1 MTTTSQ
7 TTWSPCPDCGEVVP
21 HACAGPVGESRVYL
35 SSPDMSPLEERAVLR
50 AVRSGWIAPLGPELD
65 AFEAELAALSGRKYA
80 VGLSSGTAA
89 LHLGLL
95 ALGVGPGDIVVVST
109 LTFAATANAVI
120 YTGARPVF
128 VDSDETG
135 NMDPDLLENALA
147 TLESEGQHVGAVV
160 PVDLMGKVA
169 DHARIGEITAR
180 RGIPVL
186 SDAAEAFG
194 STRDGRPAGS
204 YGDMAVLSFNGN
216 KVVTTSGGGALL
228 TDDADHAQRVRHL
241 ATQARLPIS
250 YYEHTE
256 VGYNY
261 RLSNILA
268 ALGRAQLL
276 RLPDLLASRRAH
288 RQQYRDRLAHQ
299 PGFSIF
305 GEPWGGPDESTMDN
319 CWLTTLLVDQEVAGV
334 TSEDLRLALDRANIE
349 ARPMWNPMHRQPAY
363 RTERAFITGVS
374 DQLFA
379 TGLSLPSGSA
389 LGQSEIDRVCTVLLR
404 AIRS

>member
-1 MTTTSQ
+1 MTTTSE
-7 TTWSPCPDCGEVVP
+7 TTWSPCPECGEVVP
-21 HACAGPVGESRVYL
+21 HTCAAPVGESRIYL
-35 SSPDMSPLEERAVLR
+35 SSPDMSTLEERSVLR

-65 AFEAELAALSGRKYA
+65 AFEAELAVLSGRKYA

-95 ALGVGPGDIVVVST
+95 ALGVGEGDVVVVST
-109 LTFAATANAVI
+109 LTFAATANAVV

-128 VDSDETG
+128 VDSDASG
-135 NMDPDLLENALA
+135 NMDPDLLETALA
-147 TLESEGQHVGAVV
+147 TLADEGQRVAAVV

-169 DHARIGEITAR
+169 DHARIREITAR

-194 STRDGRPAGS
+194 ATRDGRPAAA

-228 TDDADHAQRVRHL
+228 TDDAEHAQRVRHL
-241 ATQARLPIS
+241 ATQARVPIA

-261 RLSNILA
+261 RLSNVLA
-268 ALGRAQLL
+268 ALGRAQLV
-276 RLPDLLASRRAH
+276 RLPQFLASRRAH
-288 RQQYRDRLAHQ
+288 REQYRDRLGHQ
-299 PGFSIF
+299 PGISIF
-305 GEPWGGPDESTMDN
+305 GEPWGGPSEDTMDN
-319 CWLTTLLVDQEVAGV
+319 CWLTTLLVDQEAAGV

-363 RTERAFITGVS
+363 KGERAFITGVS
-374 DQLFA
+374 DWLFA
-379 TGLSLPSGSA
+379 SGLSLPSGSA
-389 LGQSEIDRVCTVLLR
+389 LDASDIDRVCTVLLR
-404 AIRS
+404 SIRA